1 MFSLPGL
8 AEHPLDSINSKNSS
22 RARRDDCGEKYSQ
35 WKPILATPART
46 PRLSLYVCH
55 SSPCS
60 PLPQNTFTFSLCQS
74 NPTKLFLHL
83 NCNYKMSMYEN
94 LFKQSRRGWNK
105 NTKPPSL
112 PPLNQ
117 FHTKGQLLFT
127 VWYAAPTAPRLFPT
141 AFSWDYVI
149 CITQGLA
156 IKLWAGSL
164 LVSSF
169 HVGPSRTFSFISFL
183 FFIEA

>member
-1 MFSLPGL
+1 MLSLLGL
-8 AEHPLDSINSKNSS
+8 AEHPLDSINSKNSN
-22 RARRDDCGEKYSQ
+22 RARRDDCGENYSR
-35 WKPILATPART
+35 WKPILTTPSRT
-46 PRLSLYVCH
+46 PCLSLYVCH

-60 PLPQNTFTFSLCQS
+60 PLPQNAFTFSLCQS

-83 NCNYKMSMYEN
+83 NFNYKMSMYEN

-127 VWYAAPTAPRLFPT
+127 VWYAGPTVPRLLPT

-149 CITQGLA
+149 WITWGLA
-156 IKLWAGSL
+156 VKPWAESL

-169 HVGPSRTFSFISFL
+169 RVILGRAMSFISFL